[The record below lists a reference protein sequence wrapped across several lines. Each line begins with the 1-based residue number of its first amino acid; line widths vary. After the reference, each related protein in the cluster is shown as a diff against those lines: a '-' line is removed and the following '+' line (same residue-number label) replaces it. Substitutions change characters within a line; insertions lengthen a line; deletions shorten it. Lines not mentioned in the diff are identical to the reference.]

1 MLSVFLI
8 NNARRNLPPRIGQ
21 LTSNVERELCPDQS
35 SLEKKID
42 RDKRLVKYVFS
53 TTFEKMFSKLFSTN
67 VLEQMMKSIDSD
79 LESFYKEEDL

>member
-35 SLEKKID
+35 S
-42 RDKRLVKYVFS
+42 LVKYVFS